1 MSKMKTV
8 TTALATFTL
17 LTGVSFSSLAMD
29 KYVESSLIEV
39 CKTAKSNKILK
50 FTQTTKHYRLKNK
63 TVAMKVM
70 CNGDDIIDFAEKHGA
85 YKTAKK
91 LKKSIRHLGNV
102 DITDVAKVE
111 KINVNFKE

>member
-1 MSKMKTV
+1 MSKMKAI

-17 LTGVSFSSLAMD
+17 LSGVTFSSLAMD

-39 CKTAKSNKILK
+39 CKAAKSNKVTK
-50 FTQTTKHYRLKNK
+50 FIKTTRYYHLKNK

-85 YKTAKK
+85 YKTAKR

-102 DITDVAKVE
+102 NITDVAANS
-111 KINVNFKE
+111 KINVNFAE